1 MRPGS
6 LGFALLLIT
15 STPAVTQ
22 TSPAAPESNASPE
35 IVVTAQRI
43 QDFRDR
49 LAQCLARHCP
59 VNEDVDATLAL
70 AEAEFLNGDYAG
82 GRTDVRASLA
92 RNRNQARA
100 FPEPVSD
107 LWRANARLDRHIGH
121 DREAQMETFQILRAL
136 QTGIPQEDHRHFT
149 ARLEIAEIQ
158 MASGNL
164 TGAHRALTELV
175 RVARAAGREDVAQ
188 VAELRDASYQ
198 LMAYPTS
205 DARARLV
212 QWSRNDEPSGRMRRI
227 GASLILAR
235 LYRTEGNN
243 AGSDALLAAVAA
255 FSRSGT
261 HRNLIYQ
268 PDYSLTQ
275 RDPNAGQQEQTL
287 TQAIAFGST
296 LNRVT
301 ENYENKWIDVGFWVM
316 PNGRVSDVQVVRRG
330 ASADWADP
338 LLGSIRGRIY
348 SQSAEAT
355 YRLERYTMTAGFDTT
370 TGSRIARRGPAARAE
385 YLDLTANGTDVP
397 PTPTPPAAPAPHG
410 STP

>member
-1 MRPGS
+1 MRPRT
-6 LGFALLLIT
+6 LGFALLLSAAI
-15 STPAVTQ
+15 
-22 TSPAAPESNASPE
+22 PAAAQASTAPPEPNDSPE
-35 IVVTAQRI
+35 VVVTAQRI

-82 GRTDVRASLA
+82 GRSDVRASLA
-92 RNRNQARA
+92 RNRDQAHA

-107 LWRANARLDRHIGH
+107 LWRASARLDRHIGH
-121 DREAQMETFQILRAL
+121 DRDAQMETFQILRAL
-136 QTGIPQEDHRHFT
+136 QAGIPQEDHRHFT
-149 ARLEIAEIQ
+149 ARLEIAENQ

-164 TGAHRALTELV
+164 SGARRALAELA
-175 RVARAAGREDVAQ
+175 RTARAAGREDVAQ

-198 LMAYPTS
+198 LMAFPTS

-212 QWSRNDEPSGRMRRI
+212 QWSRSTEPTGRMRRI

-235 LYRTEGNN
+235 LYRSEGNV
-243 AGSDALLAAVAA
+243 AASDALLAEVSA
-255 FSRSGT
+255 FSRSGA

-268 PDYSLTQ
+268 PDYQLAQ

-301 ENYENKWIDVGFWVM
+301 ENYESKWIDVGFWVL
-316 PNGRVSDVQVVRRG
+316 PNGRVSDLQIVRRG
-330 ASADWADP
+330 ASEDWANP
-338 LLGSIRGRIY
+338 LLDSIRGRIY
-348 SQSAEAT
+348 SQSAEPS
-355 YRLERYTMTAGFDTT
+355 YRLERYTMTAAFDTT
-370 TGSRIARRGPAARAE
+370 TGSRIQRRGPGARAE
-385 YLDLTANGTDVP
+385 YLDLTASGADAPPP
-397 PTPTPPAAPAPHG
+397 PTPPVPSG